1 MICSGRKRRQKPSA
15 HNKIDQKEN
24 VSCQDEW
31 RFSFFITWFIAVTD
45 RSSYVHKRT
54 ESDGSGTHL
63 MVGGWANLVDSAEH
77 LGQGKHVR
85 TRQEKN
91 KHNKHCEPT
100 HPPVGAC
107 GKFLKFCELLRPNFL
122 SKLRHWLSP
131 SSTSSPQFTRCSIFA
146 VLATSLTFTTFVTFP
161 KFPLEGVETR
171 HVLYRFRSF
180 HISCDLRHLL
190 LDTNPTLL

>member
-1 MICSGRKRRQKPSA
+1 MRIVYSKRDMQGALPRA
-15 HNKIDQKEN
+15 
-24 VSCQDEW
+24 
-31 RFSFFITWFIAVTD
+31 TLD
-45 RSSYVHKRT
+45 RRWVLPRT
-54 ESDGSGTHL
+54 PATKMSTQ
-63 MVGGWANLVDSAEH
+63 NLVDSAEH

-146 VLATSLTFTTFVTFP
+146 VLVTSLTFKTFVTFP